1 VDLFLIEF
9 SLLSHY
15 VLCCMTH
22 SYFSQ
27 IKGAPVTVLYA
38 FLNLSFTDRITCLT
52 DYQLME
58 SLIFLRTLHVFKTL
72 STPGLLLY
80 DFLTSSVFA
89 AIWFRFLTIQA
100 DSVIPNCHMA
110 HTRTQAITDPRERHV
125 WWEIKS
131 SRVSIVVG
139 LSKVNSQ
146 LIPSL
151 LH

>member
-1 VDLFLIEF
+1 VDLFLIKF

-72 STPGLLLY
+72 STPGLLLC

-89 AIWFRFLTIQA
+89 AI
-100 DSVIPNCHMA
+100 
-110 HTRTQAITDPRERHV
+110 
-125 WWEIKS
+125 
-131 SRVSIVVG
+131 
-139 LSKVNSQ
+139 
-146 LIPSL
+146 
-151 LH
+151 